1 MAFFDVEIFVLG
13 FDFYLNAS
21 DHTVRGAPR
30 CGGNSLMIPASL
42 STARHIFPLH
52 ARGRR
57 GPSVELPNSGHQR
70 SVNPRMKFS
79 CQISKKDS

>member
-1 MAFFDVEIFVLG
+1 MAFVSLEIFVFG
-13 FDFYLNAS
+13 FNLYLNAS
-21 DHTVRGAPR
+21 DYTVRGAPR

-57 GPSVELPNSGHQR
+57 GPSVELPNSGHKAQCI
-70 SVNPRMKFS
+70 NW
-79 CQISKKDS
+79 DN